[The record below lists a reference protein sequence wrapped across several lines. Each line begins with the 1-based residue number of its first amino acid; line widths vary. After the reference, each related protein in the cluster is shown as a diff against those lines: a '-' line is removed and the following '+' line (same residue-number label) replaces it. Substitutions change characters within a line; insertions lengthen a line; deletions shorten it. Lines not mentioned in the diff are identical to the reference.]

1 MTQFVL
7 LLNAIRGD
15 AASVPDPGAVME
27 ALNTVNNSDE
37 IDGGSVTFRRDSIVI
52 WRPSGGVRRWSG
64 DLLARSN
71 GGPAVIR
78 QGDPDILD
86 DFLVPP
92 GIDINSV
99 TRQYFTFT
107 GLRDMQRVNYTGKTE
122 SIVRRV
128 TKKIFPALE
137 GLGVSVSRTFYPPL
151 SITPPHYHPRSSELL
166 VALDGPLE
174 ISFID
179 TRNKLFVQTLQAGD
193 LFVIPRGLIHF
204 VNYTRGDC
212 GGGTMGIFGSAN
224 PGTVTLGS
232 TLFESGIKADL
243 LAKSLQ
249 NR

>member
-1 MTQFVL
+1 MRRLCSVVILIAFAISA
-7 LLNAIRGD
+7 NA
-15 AASVPDPGAVME
+15 
-27 ALNTVNNSDE
+27 
-37 IDGGSVTFRRDSIVI
+37 
-52 WRPSGGVRRWSG
+52 
-64 DLLARSN
+64 
-71 GGPAVIR
+71 
-78 QGDPDILD
+78 GDPDILD

-92 GIDINSV
+92 GIDINSI

-137 GLGVSVSRTFYPPL
+137 GLGVSVSSTFYPPL

-232 TLFESGIKADL
+232 TLFESGIEADL
-243 LAKSLQ
+243 LAKAFKTDEETIYKLMKANQ
-249 NR
+249 E